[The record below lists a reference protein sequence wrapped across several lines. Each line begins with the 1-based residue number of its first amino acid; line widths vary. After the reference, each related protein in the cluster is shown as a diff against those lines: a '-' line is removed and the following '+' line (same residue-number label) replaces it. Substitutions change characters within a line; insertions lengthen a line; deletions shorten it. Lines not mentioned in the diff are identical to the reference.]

1 MTRGN
6 PSATLDVMTARDD
19 ALAMTSA
26 QGYADASGHPTTDTD
41 GPTHGIEP
49 HAGSISGRLNAL
61 RAAVLG
67 ANDGIVSTAG
77 LVVGVAGATAERQ
90 PVLLAG
96 VAGLVAGAVSMALGE
111 YVSVSSQR
119 DSERALVEKERRELL
134 EQPEA
139 ELEELIGLYE
149 ARGLSRE
156 TATTVAIELTEK
168 DALRAHLDAELGID
182 PDAFASPTVAAV
194 SSAASFVAGGLLPVA
209 AMLLSPIAIRVPVT
223 FVIVLVA
230 LAITGALGARMGG
243 APPLRAAMRVTLGGA
258 VGLALTYGIG
268 TLFGTQVG

>member
-6 PSATLDVMTARDD
+6 PSATLDVMTTRDD
-19 ALAMTSA
+19 ALAVTSG

>member
-6 PSATLDVMTARDD
+6 PSATLDVMTTRDD

-49 HAGSISGRLNAL
+49 HAASISGRLNAL